1 MKKLF
6 ALILAFALCAVCA
19 AAAAEATVT
28 VTASATVQVAPDQAT
43 MMLGVVTRNA
53 DAAAAAA
60 ENAARMNAVLEALEA
75 AGLAREDLTTS
86 NYSVNGYYVADSA
99 GEPAVGG
106 YEVTNTL
113 RVVVRDVDQVGALLD
128 VGLKAGA
135 NQSYGISYQS
145 SLAAQAGDE
154 ALAAAMAEGRRKAEV
169 LAGAAGAELG
179 SLVSVTESYSSYQGR
194 MLSKEAMAMDAEE
207 DAGYG
212 TALLPDGVSFSTSL
226 VLVYALK

>member
-6 ALILAFALCAVCA
+6 ALLLACALCAVSA
-19 AAAAEATVT
+19 AALAEATVT
-28 VTASATVQVAPDQAT
+28 VSASATVQVAPDQAT

-60 ENAARMNAVLEALEA
+60 ENASRMNAVLEALAA
-75 AGLAREDLTTS
+75 AGIPREDLSTS

-113 RVVVRDVDQVGALLD
+113 RVVVRDVERVGALLD

-145 SLAAQAGDE
+145 SQAAQAGDE

-169 LAGAAGAELG
+169 LANAAGAELG
-179 SLVSVTESYSSYQGR
+179 GLVSVTESYSTYQGR
-194 MLSKEAMAMDAEE
+194 MLSKEAAAMDAEGS
-207 DAGYG
+207 AGYG

-226 VLVYALK
+226 VLVYSLK